1 MLKKTYI
8 GKCFFYNFIGLWN
21 RNSDHEFSFD
31 YINQFVSIKTLSV
44 LGTKINDSSRGV
56 LAEIGKT
63 VRIYDKLREKEQ
75 EKKSP
80 KKNLQMHHNRDIM
93 L

>member
-1 MLKKTYI
+1 MILPEVI
-8 GKCFFYNFIGLWN
+8 
-21 RNSDHEFSFD
+21 
-31 YINQFVSIKTLSV
+31 
-44 LGTKINDSSRGV
+44 